1 MSKAEKNLVSRRD
14 MLRMAGV
21 TGVGLLATACGGAA
35 TPQIVEVEKQVVVE
49 KEVVR
54 VETVEVEKVV
64 EKEVI
69 KEVEVEKIVEVE
81 AMGDMA
87 TVEGALWILQK
98 KDYHP
103 AYNDYI
109 RSQVA
114 AYSAEHDWPLDMSYM
129 SGFSSGTGDIEKI
142 TASVQAGDPP
152 DLILHDEF
160 IAVQTRNLY
169 LVQPV
174 TDVVEA
180 VEANYGS
187 VAPYIKILQYLDD
200 QWWAVPY
207 QQRAGGGYY
216 RRDVFEA
223 AGIDLQKTRTYDLLR
238 EQALE
243 ISDPDNEM
251 YGWGITVNRSG
262 DGNSIIF
269 RFKTGWGAGFQDETG
284 QFVRTNSPEMVEA
297 MTELTNTYLDE
308 KYAPMLPPGVLA
320 WNDISNNEAY
330 LGGIIA
336 YTENAGTV
344 YAKAVIDENPVAP
357 LTGYLA
363 QPGGPVNQEFNAL
376 GGQYWYVMR
385 GAKNTEA
392 AKQLALE
399 FTGNLER
406 MDGMLASS
414 PAYALPAY
422 TDLWEMSEY
431 IKTND
436 TALQAKPA
444 ALDPAGISAEF
455 WPGPQSAAMVGIR
468 DSGIMNDMVNSIL
481 TGTAVEDSVAQAHD
495 RMVLV
500 FKEFGLPGE
509 EV

>member
-1 MSKAEKNLVSRRD
+1 MSEEQKKLVSRRD

-49 KEVVR
+49 KEVVT
-54 VETVEVEKVV
+54 TVEVEKIV
-64 EKEVI
+64 EKEVV
-69 KEVEVEKIVEVE
+69 KVETVEVEKIVEVAG
-81 AMGDMA
+81 AMEDI

-103 AYNDYI
+103 DYNEYLRSTIGAY
-109 RSQVA
+109 A
-114 AYSAEHDWPLDMSYM
+114 AEQGWPLDMSYI

-142 TASVQAGDPP
+142 SAAVQAGDPP
-152 DLILHDEF
+152 DIVMHDEF
-160 IAVQTRNLY
+160 VAVTTRNLY

-174 TDVVEA
+174 TDVVQA
-180 VEANYGS
+180 VEEGYGP
-187 VAPYIKILQYLDD
+187 VAPYIKQLQYLDD

-216 RRDVFEA
+216 RRDKFEA
-223 AGIDLQKTRTYDLLR
+223 AGIDLQETRTYTLLR
-238 EQALE
+238 EQTLE
-243 ISDPDNEM
+243 VSEPDSDF

-284 QFVRTNSPEMVEA
+284 QFITTNSPEMIEA

-308 KYAPMLPPGVLA
+308 KWASMLPPGVLA

-330 LGGIIA
+330 LGGVIG

-376 GGQYWYVMR
+376 GGFYWYILR
-385 GAKNTEA
+385 GAKNTAA
-392 AKQLALE
+392 AKSLALE

-422 TDLWEMSEY
+422 TNLWELSDY
-431 IKTND
+431 IKTNE

-444 ALDPAGISAEF
+444 ALDPSGINAEM
-455 WPGPQSAAMVGIR
+455 WPGPISAAMVGIR
-468 DSGIMNDMVNSIL
+468 DSGIMNDMVNTIL
-481 TGTAVEDSVAQAHD
+481 TGTPVADAVAEAHD
-495 RMVLV
+495 RMVLI
-500 FKEFGLPGE
+500 FQEFGLPGE